1 MIINTD
7 FVSDCQL
14 IPYNSRQ
21 YNHFPNF
28 NIKIRNIILDKISEI
43 AIIRSYAKKIITF
56 TTGNCWSAVIAGDH
70 CHNFIPKI
78 DTIQFEY
85 SNLYHHTYPISIP
98 SVCKIECD
106 EVFLIKVL
114 EYKALKH
121 CIQLKYDIK
130 L

>member
-1 MIINTD
+1 MIINTH
-7 FVSDCQL
+7 FASDCQL
-14 IPYNSRQ
+14 ITNNCRQ
-21 YNHFPNF
+21 YNYFPNF
-28 NIKIRNIILDKISEI
+28 NVEIRNIISDNISEI
-43 AIIRSYAKKIITF
+43 TIIRSYAKKIITF

-78 DTIQFEY
+78 DTILFEDA
-85 SNLYHHTYPISIP
+85 NLYHYNYPISMP

-106 EVFLIKVL
+106 EVFFIKAL
-114 EYKALKH
+114 EYKALMH